1 MKRNGRQVYT
11 GPGGNGRGDGD
22 AAKAEGREW
31 VERAARGG
39 DARGAVAAGDACR
52 TGAGG
57 PRDLEAAV
65 EYYEMAVSS
74 ENVTEAP
81 GTRDRAVRGALEAI
95 REAEPGS
102 PLKERE
108 ALWRERR

>member
-1 MKRNGRQVYT
+1 MARAI
-11 GPGGNGRGDGD
+11 DD
-22 AAKAEGREW
+22 EAAEAEGREW

-39 DARGAVAAGDACR
+39 DARGAVMAGDACR
-52 TGAGG
+52 TGTGG

-74 ENVTEAP
+74 ENVAEAP

-95 REAEPGS
+95 GEAAPGS
-102 PLKERE
+102 GLKDHE
-108 ALWRERR
+108 AIWKARLGEVRR